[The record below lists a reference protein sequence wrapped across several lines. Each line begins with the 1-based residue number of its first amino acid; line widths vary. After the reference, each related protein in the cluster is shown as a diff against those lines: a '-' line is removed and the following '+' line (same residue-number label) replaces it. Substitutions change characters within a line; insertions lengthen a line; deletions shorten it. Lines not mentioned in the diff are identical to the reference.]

1 MSKIKRFVFKW
12 GIECV
17 NYHNINTK
25 WGKLPYSEIR
35 KRNIGEY
42 PEQPCT
48 PNIASGNE
56 RYLTEHFAVYA
67 HGERAELLLLLNGG
81 SYALGQINIVGD
93 VRCPGSFN

>member
-17 NYHNINTK
+17 NYHKLNTK

-42 PEQPCT
+42 PEQPR
-48 PNIASGNE
+48 PLNIASGNE
-56 RYLTEHFAVYA
+56 RYLTEHLAACA
-67 HGERAELLLLLNGG
+67 HGERAELLPFFFFFLLN
-81 SYALGQINIVGD
+81 
-93 VRCPGSFN
+93 

>member
-17 NYHNINTK
+17 NYHSINTK
-25 WGKLPYSEIR
+25 WSKLPYSEIR

-67 HGERAELLLLLNGG
+67 HARERRILN
-81 SYALGQINIVGD
+81 SI
-93 VRCPGSFN
+93 PT